1 MYYRIVHGTAC
12 SGIDFWGGIKM
23 EQGLQQ
29 VNQHSRLVEWG
40 RRVEACRNSGQRV
53 SEWCEEHGIPVSTY
67 YSWQRKVFKAV
78 SAENEVC
85 FAEIPVRSIGADIAA
100 RIQCRELQVDIH
112 AGADAETIQAIIRA
126 LKSC

>member
-1 MYYRIVHGTAC
+1 MYYGIVHGTAC
-12 SGIDFWGGIKM
+12 SGIDFLGGIKM

-40 RRVEACRNSGQRV
+40 QRVEACRNSGQRV
-53 SEWCEEHGIPVSTY
+53 NEWCAEHGIPVSTY
-67 YSWQRKVFKAV
+67 YSWQMKVFKAV

-85 FAEIPVRSIGADIAA
+85 FAEIPVKPINTDIAA
-100 RIQCRELQVDIH
+100 RIQWGELQVDIH